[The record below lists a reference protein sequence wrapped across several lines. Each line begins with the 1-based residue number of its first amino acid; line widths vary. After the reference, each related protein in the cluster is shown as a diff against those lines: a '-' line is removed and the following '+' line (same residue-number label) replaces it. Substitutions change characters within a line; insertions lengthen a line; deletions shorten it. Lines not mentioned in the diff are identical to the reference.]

1 VSAIARLVHMRS
13 QQYADDLDVMAEEAE
28 ADGTRGILV
37 TWTATGYTMALDR
50 RVPVGEIWEQ
60 R

>member
-1 VSAIARLVHMRS
+1 VHMRS